1 MADKTPLIESDERVN
16 SSAFSPVAADDS
28 EDSDLSILDLLF
40 VISERKRMVLW
51 VTASAALLA
60 VIVALLLPKR
70 YEASI
75 TLLTPQQN
83 SSVSASLGAQL
94 GNLSG
99 VAALAGG
106 GLGLKNPNDM
116 FVGMLRGHAVEDA
129 MVRRFD
135 LMAEYRKKYFSDARK
150 AFEQH
155 TTVDGNDKDGLIHIT
170 VEDKDPHRAVELAT
184 GYVDQFRIL
193 SQSLAITEAS
203 RRRLF
208 FQQEL
213 DKAKDNLASAE
224 EDLKRTEQSTGLIQ
238 LDSQARALI
247 ESAAALRGQITAKEV
262 QIQSMSTYS
271 GAGNVDLIQAQQEL
285 AGLRAQLSK
294 LGGSEADGGSEI
306 MLPKGKLPQAG
317 LEYVRK
323 IREVKYREK
332 IFEILAQ
339 QFELA
344 TLDEAKEGAII
355 QVVDPATVPDRRS
368 FPKRGL
374 IVIGATFAGFII
386 AIAIAFLQAA
396 WARAKSDS
404 ETAFKLARLRTSLFT
419 SGGRT

>member
-1 MADKTPLIESDERVN
+1 MADETPLIGSDERTN
-16 SSAFSPVAADDS
+16 SSLSSTAPVNGD
-28 EDSDLSILDLLF
+28 EDSDISVLDLLF
-40 VISERKRMVLW
+40 VISERKRMILRVTVGAAVL
-51 VTASAALLA
+51 AA
-60 VIVALLLPKR
+60 IVSLLLPSR

-94 GNLSG
+94 GNLGG

-116 FVGMLRGHAVEDA
+116 FVGMLKGHFVEDA

-135 LMAEYRKKYFSDARK
+135 LMAEYHKKYFSDARN
-150 AFEQH
+150 AFEGH
-155 TTVDGNDKDGLIHIT
+155 TTVDGSGKDGLIHIT
-170 VEDKDPHRAVELAT
+170 VEDKDPHRAVELAN
-184 GYVDQFRIL
+184 GYVDQFRLL
-193 SQSLAITEAS
+193 SQTLAITEAS

-213 DKAKDNLASAE
+213 DKAQDNLASAE
-224 EDLKRTEQSTGLIQ
+224 EDLKRTELTTGLIQ

-247 ESAAALRGQITAKEV
+247 ESAASLRAQITAKEV
-262 QIQSMSTYS
+262 QIQSMSTYAGS
-271 GAGNVDLIQAQQEL
+271 GNVDLMQAQQEL
-285 AGLRAQLSK
+285 SGLRAQLSK
-294 LGGSEADGGSEI
+294 LGGSEDDGGSEI
-306 MLPKGKLPQAG
+306 MLPKGMLPQAG

-323 IREVKYREK
+323 VRDVKYREK

-374 IVIGATFAGFII
+374 IVIGATFLSFVI
-386 AIAIAFLQAA
+386 AIVIAFLQAA
-396 WARAKSDS
+396 WSRSKSDP
-404 ETAFKLARLRTSLFT
+404 ETALKLSRLRTSLST
-419 SGGRT
+419 SGGRR

>member
-1 MADKTPLIESDERVN
+1 MADETPLIGSDERTIFSLSSTAPVN
-16 SSAFSPVAADDS
+16 GD
-28 EDSDLSILDLLF
+28 EDSDISVLDLLF
-40 VISERKRMVLW
+40 VISKRKRMILRVTVGAAVL
-51 VTASAALLA
+51 AA
-60 VIVALLLPKR
+60 IVSLLLPSR

-94 GNLSG
+94 GNLGG

-116 FVGMLRGHAVEDA
+116 FVGMLKGHFVEDA

-135 LMAEYRKKYFSDARK
+135 LMAEYHKKYFSDARN
-150 AFEQH
+150 AFEGH
-155 TTVDGNDKDGLIHIT
+155 TTVDGSGKDGLIHIT
-170 VEDKDPHRAVELAT
+170 VEDKDPHRAVELAN
-184 GYVDQFRIL
+184 GYVDQFRLL
-193 SQSLAITEAS
+193 SQTLAITEAS

-213 DKAKDNLASAE
+213 DKAQDNLASAE
-224 EDLKRTEQSTGLIQ
+224 EDLKRTELTTGLIQ

-247 ESAAALRGQITAKEV
+247 ESAASLRAQITAKEV
-262 QIQSMSTYS
+262 QIQSMSTYAGS
-271 GAGNVDLIQAQQEL
+271 GNVDLMQAQQEL
-285 AGLRAQLSK
+285 SGLRAQLSK
-294 LGGSEADGGSEI
+294 LGGSEDDGGSEI
-306 MLPKGKLPQAG
+306 MLPKGMLPQAG

-323 IREVKYREK
+323 VRDVKYREK

-374 IVIGATFAGFII
+374 IVIGATFLSFVI
-386 AIAIAFLQAA
+386 AIVIAFLQAA
-396 WARAKSDS
+396 WSRSKSDP
-404 ETAFKLARLRTSLFT
+404 ETALKLSRLRTSLST
-419 SGGRT
+419 SGGRR